1 MRYVEFDETRPMD
14 LILLGRVAID
24 FNPSEDEPFGP
35 LENVRTFKKYVGG
48 SPANIAVG
56 VTRHGLKAGFL
67 GKVSDDKFGKFVV
80 DFFNKEGI
88 DTSHI
93 TKCTNGEKLGL
104 TFTEMLSEKESSI
117 LMYRNCIADLQLSV
131 DDIDEDYIKQ
141 SKAILISGTALAESP
156 SREAALKAVMLA
168 KKNDTKIIF
177 DIDYREYNWKSED
190 EISIYYSMVAREAD
204 IIMGSREEFD
214 LTEKLIQPG

>member
-1 MRYVEFDETRPMD
+1 
-14 LILLGRVAID
+14 
-24 FNPSEDEPFGP
+24 
-35 LENVRTFKKYVGG
+35 
-48 SPANIAVG
+48 
-56 VTRHGLKAGFL
+56 
-67 GKVSDDKFGKFVV
+67 
-80 DFFNKEGI
+80 
-88 DTSHI
+88 
-93 TKCTNGEKLGL
+93 
-104 TFTEMLSEKESSI
+104 MLSEKESSI

-190 EISIYYSMVAREAD
+190 EISIYYSMVD
-204 IIMGSREEFD
+204 SI
-214 LTEKLIQPG
+214 

>member
-204 IIMGSREEFD
+204 IIMGSRE
-214 LTEKLIQPG
+214 